1 MCQGHIWQDGF
12 ATGELTADMYQDV
25 QPAMAAWVSQG
36 LKTYIYS
43 SGSREAQRNLFGHT
57 KDGDLRGLISGFF
70 DTKSGSKVCDC
81 SCAKSASAGQLIP
94 ILWIVLLLTPVHW
107 MAHAVSVECRP
118 SCQTS
123 LQVAIGHVTKPNH
136 EMPDY
141 FLAHRLNVAVTRTL
155 PYHWELTSHR

>member
-1 MCQGHIWQDGF
+1 MFGAVSQGHIWQDGF

-70 DTKSGSKVCDC
+70 DTKAGSKVCDC
-81 SCAKSASAGQLIP
+81 SCAKKRFYWQLGPNLQFVHLLIP
-94 ILWIVLLLTPVHW
+94 VHS
-107 MAHAVSVECRP
+107 MAHAVIIGCLS
-118 SCQTS
+118 SISSTL
-123 LQVAIGHVTKPNH
+123 LQVAI
-136 EMPDY
+136 M
-141 FLAHRLNVAVTRTL
+141 TL
-155 PYHWELTSHR
+155 

>member
-1 MCQGHIWQDGF
+1 MSQGHIWQEGF

-81 SCAKSASAGQLIP
+81 PCAESASAGQLSPTLWFVQSLIP
-94 ILWIVLLLTPVHW
+94 LHSMV
-107 MAHAVSVECRP
+107 HAVIIGCHL

-123 LQVAIGHVTKPNH
+123 LQLAILDLWTCYK
-136 EMPDY
+136 
-141 FLAHRLNVAVTRTL
+141 T
-155 PYHWELTSHR
+155 